1 LHDCKC
7 KQVQRTWQVRCT
19 YPQGVVNWAKFI
31 ERKSMSLKSEI
42 FEQPET
48 LQRLLDTQKTH
59 VEQIARAIR
68 QREIDY
74 VFLAA
79 RGTSDHAGLYAKY
92 LWGAFNRLPVALAT
106 PSLFSIYGKPPALKN
121 GLVLGISQSG
131 QSPDIVGVV
140 AEGKRQGTPTLAIT
154 NEPDSPLAETA
165 EFVIDIHAGAEKAV
179 AATKTYTAQLLAVAM
194 LSAAL
199 AKDRDQLA
207 MLQRVP
213 EMMRQTLEL
222 CTTVEQAAER
232 YRYME
237 SCVVIGRG
245 YNYATAFEIAL
256 KIKELTYVL
265 ADPYSSADFQHGPV
279 AVVEHGF
286 PVIAIVPEGQIAGEL
301 LGFLRQ
307 LREREAELV
316 VISPLDEA
324 LGLAHTPLPLPVGM
338 PEWLSPLVAVAPGQ
352 LFALGLTLA
361 KGFDPEHPRGLR
373 KVTLTR

>member
-1 LHDCKC
+1 
-7 KQVQRTWQVRCT
+7 
-19 YPQGVVNWAKFI
+19 
-31 ERKSMSLKSEI
+31 MSLKSEI
-42 FEQPET
+42 FEQPQT
-48 LQRLLDTQKTH
+48 LQRLLDTQTTH
-59 VEQIARAIR
+59 VEQIARAIC
-68 QREIDY
+68 QREVDY

-92 LWGAFNRLPVALAT
+92 LWGASNRLPVALAT
-106 PSLFSIYGKPPALKN
+106 PSLFSIYGKPPVLKN

-140 AEGKRQGTPTLAIT
+140 AEGRRQGAPTLAIT
-154 NEPDSPLAETA
+154 NAPDSPLAEAA
-165 EFVIDIHAGAEKAV
+165 EFVIDIGAGDEKAV

-199 AKDRDQLA
+199 AEDSDRWA
-207 MLQRVP
+207 ALQRVP
-213 EMMRQTLEL
+213 EMVQQALDL
-222 CTTVEQAAER
+222 CTTIEQATER

-286 PVIAIVPEGQIAGEL
+286 PVIAIIPEGEIAGEL
-301 LGFLRQ
+301 LDFLRQ

-324 LGLAHTPLPLPVGM
+324 LALAHTPLPLPAGM

>member
-1 LHDCKC
+1 
-7 KQVQRTWQVRCT
+7 
-19 YPQGVVNWAKFI
+19 
-31 ERKSMSLKSEI
+31 MSLKSEI
-42 FEQPET
+42 LEQPET
-48 LQRLLDTQKTH
+48 LKRLLDTQMMH
-59 VEQIARAIR
+59 VEQIAHAIR
-68 QREIDY
+68 QREVDY

-79 RGTSDHAGLYAKY
+79 RGTSDNAGLYAKY
-92 LWGAFNRLPVALAT
+92 LWGAFNRLPIALAA
-106 PSLFSIYGKPPALKN
+106 PSLFSIYGRPPVLKN
-121 GLVLGISQSG
+121 SLVLGISQSG
-131 QSPDIVGVV
+131 LSPDIVGVV
-140 AEGKRQGTPTLAIT
+140 AEGKRQGAPTLAIT

-165 EFVIDIHAGAEKAV
+165 EFVINICAGEEKAV

-199 AKDRDQLA
+199 AENGDRLA
-207 MLQRVP
+207 ALQRAP
-213 EMMRQTLEL
+213 EMVQQALDL
-222 CTTVEQAAER
+222 CATVKQAAER

-307 LREREAELV
+307 LCEREAELV
-316 VISPLDEA
+316 VISPLAEA
-324 LGLAHTPLPLPVGM
+324 LALAHTPLPLPAGM
-338 PEWLSPLVAVAPGQ
+338 PEWLSPLVTVAPGQ